1 MKAVTIGSA
10 MIDIITIVR
19 DEDIERVTMT
29 NATASFLLLEQG
41 RKIEAESITTHV
53 GGGAVNTAVSL
64 RRLGYEV
71 KALVKV
77 GRDLNGHKVRERLRA
92 EQVGTDFV
100 VECAEA
106 ATGTAVMVSSHD
118 RNATIFTHRGANR
131 LLKERDIDPRAFA
144 GADLVYVTA
153 LSDDSAD
160 QFPRILRFGREAGA
174 FVTTNPGIR
183 QLTSRTQAFLD
194 CLPDIDLL
202 TINRVEAAALVPAL
216 AAHGAAKDKL
226 PTVHIERDSPE
237 LLRVGLSF
245 GGFDMALAKFLA
257 ILRQIGPRHVLVTDG
272 TGGAFLADEA
282 GIHHCPILKVRV
294 AGTAGA
300 GDAFA
305 STFAGMLAAG
315 EPADL
320 ALRAATVNSASV
332 VSFIDT
338 QTGLLPRADLAAR
351 AAAFTD
357 KLPVQSF
364 PWVTEMEPESTPVA

>member
-19 DEDIERVTMT
+19 DADIERVTMT

-41 RKIEAESITTHV
+41 RKIEAESITMHV

-64 RRLGYEV
+64 RRLGFAAE
-71 KALVKV
+71 ALVKV
-77 GRDLNGHKVRERLRA
+77 GRDLNAEKVRERLRA
-92 EQVGTDFV
+92 EGVGTGLM
-100 VECAEA
+100 VETPEA

-131 LLKERDIDPRAFA
+131 LLQDRDIGAEAFS
-144 GADLVYVTA
+144 GVDLVYVTA

-160 QFPRILRFGREAGA
+160 QFPRILGLAREAGA

-183 QLTSRTQAFLD
+183 QLTSRTQAFLE
-194 CLPDIDLL
+194 CLPHIDLL

-216 AAHGAAKDKL
+216 AANAAARGKL
-226 PTVHIERDSPE
+226 PAVEYQGDIPE
-237 LLRVGLSF
+237 LLKIGLSF
-245 GGFDMALAKFLA
+245 GGFDMELARFFA
-257 ILRQIGPRHVLVTDG
+257 VLRKLGPRYVLVTDG
-272 TGGAFLADEA
+272 TGGAYLADDA

-315 EPADL
+315 EPADF

-351 AAAFTD
+351 AAAFAE
-357 KLPVQSF
+357 KLPVRSF
-364 PWVTEMEPESTPVA
+364 PWVRETELGPVG

>member
-19 DEDIERVTMT
+19 DADIERVTMT

-41 RKIEAESITTHV
+41 RKIEAESITMHV

-64 RRLGYEV
+64 RRLGFAAE
-71 KALVKV
+71 ALVKV
-77 GRDLNGHKVRERLRA
+77 GRDLNAEKVRERLRA
-92 EQVGTDFV
+92 EGVGTGLM
-100 VECAEA
+100 VETPEA

-131 LLKERDIDPRAFA
+131 LLQDRDI
-144 GADLVYVTA
+144 GAEVFSGAYLVYVTA

-160 QFPRILRFGREAGA
+160 QFPRILSLAREAGA

-183 QLTSRTQAFLD
+183 QLTSRTQAFLE
-194 CLPDIDLL
+194 CLPHIDLL

-216 AAHGAAKDKL
+216 AANAAARGKL
-226 PTVHIERDSPE
+226 PAIEYQGDIPE
-237 LLRVGLSF
+237 LLKIGLSF
-245 GGFDMALAKFLA
+245 GGFDMELARFFA
-257 ILRQIGPRHVLVTDG
+257 VLRKLGPRHVLVTDG
-272 TGGAFLADEA
+272 TGGAYLADDA

-351 AAAFTD
+351 AAAFAE
-357 KLPVQSF
+357 KLPVRSF
-364 PWVTEMEPESTPVA
+364 PWVREPELGPVG

>member
-19 DEDIERVTMT
+19 NADIERVTMT
-29 NATASFLLLEQG
+29 NATTSFLLLEQG
-41 RKIEAESITTHV
+41 RKIEAESITMHV

-64 RRLGYEV
+64 RRLGYEA
-71 KALVKV
+71 KAVVKV
-77 GRDLNGHKVRERLRA
+77 GRDLNADKVRERLQA
-92 EQVGTDFV
+92 ENVGTDFV
-100 VECAEA
+100 LETPEA

-131 LLKERDIDPRAFA
+131 MLRERDIRPEIFA

-160 QFPRILRFGREAGA
+160 QFPRILRMAREAGA

-183 QLTSRTQAFLD
+183 QLTSRTQAFVD
-194 CLPDIDLL
+194 CLPHVDLL

-216 AAHGAAKDKL
+216 AANPASREGL
-226 PTVHIERDSPE
+226 PRIEVQGDMPE
-237 LLRVGLSF
+237 LLRLGLSF
-245 GGFDMALAKFLA
+245 GGFDMGLARFLA
-257 ILRQIGPRHVLVTDG
+257 TMRKLGPRHVLVTDG
-272 TGGAFLADEA
+272 TGGAYLADDE
-282 GIHHCPILKVRV
+282 GIHHCPVLKVRV

-300 GDAFA
+300 GDSFA
-305 STFAGMLAAG
+305 STFAGMMAAG
-315 EPADL
+315 ERAEL
-320 ALRAATVNSASV
+320 ALRAATVNAASV

-338 QTGLLPRADLAAR
+338 QTGLLPRTDLVAR

-357 KLPVQSF
+357 KLPVRLF
-364 PWVTEMEPESTPVA
+364 PWVTPVE